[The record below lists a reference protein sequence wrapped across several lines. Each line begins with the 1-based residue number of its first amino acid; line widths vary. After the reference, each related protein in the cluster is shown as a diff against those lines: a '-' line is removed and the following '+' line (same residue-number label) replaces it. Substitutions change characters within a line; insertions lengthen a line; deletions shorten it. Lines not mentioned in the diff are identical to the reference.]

1 METLLA
7 KTHDVFEEPSS
18 LPPPRTLD
26 HSITLKSGT
35 EPFNRRPYR
44 YSYTQ
49 KNEIDRIIVD
59 LFKNSIIQ
67 PSTSPFAAPA
77 LLFSKE
83 ERWKLENVCGL

>member
-1 METLLA
+1 MTAAEEPELEQGELHIIIQSFVTSAPQLQTIHEDSMETLLA

-49 KNEIDRIIVD
+49 KN
-59 LFKNSIIQ
+59 
-67 PSTSPFAAPA
+67 
-77 LLFSKE
+77 
-83 ERWKLENVCGL
+83 